1 MKRNILRVIIV
12 CLIVL
17 GISIFVYSPVIFQE
31 GNPLPQIKGIFQLNF
46 AGKDLVKLS
55 SEENKYL
62 TKSDQGVEIIKTFM
76 KDEGYDFIEQMG
88 SGYFFV
94 KDNLKGVIVTHKQYS
109 RFYSLWNIAEE
120 KFFQAVFSGTFVC
133 LPVKDINL
141 PHNDICLYG
150 LQDEKGDYY
159 HLNNSDDNYN
169 ILSTIDLGVK
179 IIVEGVLVLEIDDV
193 YQSLGTITVDSV
205 DLLNEDLDFVDI
217 KAELNDCLPKS
228 DEASRE
234 KCKKL
239 LEQIVNFDDCVK
251 AGFFIMESLPLQCAT
266 PDGRNFTNEA
276 NSDWDMVLEV
286 FNNCEVKSVFQTHS
300 KLVAIELKNGDQIIA
315 YEPQIDEVMRV
326 AENVSGKCGK
336 IMLATE

>member
-169 ILSTIDLGVK
+169 ILSTIDLGAK

-217 KAELNDCLPKS
+217 KAELNDCLQK
-228 DEASRE
+228 
-234 KCKKL
+234 
-239 LEQIVNFDDCVK
+239 
-251 AGFFIMESLPLQCAT
+251 
-266 PDGRNFTNEA
+266 
-276 NSDWDMVLEV
+276 
-286 FNNCEVKSVFQTHS
+286 
-300 KLVAIELKNGDQIIA
+300 
-315 YEPQIDEVMRV
+315 VMRRV
-326 AENVSGKCGK
+326 VKNAKNY
-336 IMLATE
+336 